1 MTRLADFAGWAAVAT
16 FAVLAI
22 WFDLR
27 ARRVPNW
34 LVLTGLSLAIAL
46 AWAGPVEALAPS
58 WRDALLGG
66 AIGFAVYLP
75 LYAMG
80 WMGAGDVKFFGVAGL
95 ICGWHGLLPVWVIGS
110 LLAGLHGL
118 LILVARRTD
127 ATSPTAWLLMR
138 MRPSLFQWNA
148 AQAGQRG
155 IPYAAYMAVGL
166 LCLPWLLELH

>member
-1 MTRLADFAGWAAVAT
+1 MALTQLADIAGWAAVAT

-34 LVLTGLSLAIAL
+34 LVLTGLVLAVAL
-46 AWAGPVEALAPS
+46 MGLGPVRALAPD

-66 AIGFAVYLP
+66 AIGFAVFLP
-75 LYAMG
+75 LYALR
-80 WMGAGDVKFFGVAGL
+80 WMGAGDVKFFAVAGL
-95 ICGWHGLLPVWVIGS
+95 LCGWHGLLPVWVVGS

-118 LILVARRTD
+118 LIVVARRMD
-127 ATSPTAWLLMR
+127 AASPAAWLLMR
-138 MRPSLFQWNA
+138 ACPAVVRWDA

-155 IPYAAYMAVGL
+155 IPYAAYMAIGL
-166 LCLPWLLELH
+166 LALPWLH

>member
-1 MTRLADFAGWAAVAT
+1 MTRLADLAGWAAVAT

-34 LVLTGLSLAIAL
+34 LVLAGLVVAIVL
-46 AWAGPVEALAPS
+46 MGLGPVAALAPG

-95 ICGWHGLLPVWVIGS
+95 MSGWHGLLPVWVVGS
-110 LLAGLHGL
+110 LLAGLHGV
-118 LILVARRTD
+118 LILVARSTD
-127 ATSPTAWLLMR
+127 AASPAAWWLMR
-138 MRPSLFQWNA
+138 VCPSFVRWDA
-148 AQAGQRG
+148 AHARQRG

-166 LCLPWLLELH
+166 LCLPWLLDLR